1 MERTQEEKIA
11 DKKAELA
18 EYAAAREAAKK
29 NLKKKDK

>member
-18 EYAAAREAAKK
+18 EYAAAKK
-29 NLKKKDK
+29 GEKNPKKKGK

>member
-18 EYAAAREAAKK
+18 EDEAARKAKK
-29 NLKKKDK
+29 NPKKKEK